1 VDFEMGTNTN
11 TCGCR
16 KKPVSGNTGTG
27 DEMKEVTAVAVED
40 EICFGMIW
48 SHHGMCRGR
57 T

>member
-1 VDFEMGTNTN
+1 MGTNTN

-27 DEMKEVTAVAVED
+27 DEMEEVTAVAVED

-48 SHHGMCRGR
+48 PHHGMCRGR